1 MEKQELLN
9 SKKSIAEFMGGKED
23 YYPKGLP
30 NGTEFAGNWEKHLDN
45 FNYDTEWAWLMP
57 VVEKIA
63 KDYDVRITW
72 MPTALD
78 VTYIDR
84 PDVSEG
90 EITSMGGMTAIENTF
105 IAVVRFIEWYNTKS
119 EGRKKV

>member
-1 MEKQELLN
+1 MEKQEVLN
-9 SKKSIAEFMGGKED
+9 GKKSIAEFMGGKED

-30 NGTEFAGNWEKHLDN
+30 KGTEFAGALENHLENFDYDKDWNWI
-45 FNYDTEWAWLMP
+45 MP

-63 KDYDVRITW
+63 EDYDFRITW
-72 MPTALD
+72 MPTALA

-105 IAVVRFIEWYNTKS
+105 VAVVRFIEWYNTKS
-119 EGRKKV
+119 VGRKK